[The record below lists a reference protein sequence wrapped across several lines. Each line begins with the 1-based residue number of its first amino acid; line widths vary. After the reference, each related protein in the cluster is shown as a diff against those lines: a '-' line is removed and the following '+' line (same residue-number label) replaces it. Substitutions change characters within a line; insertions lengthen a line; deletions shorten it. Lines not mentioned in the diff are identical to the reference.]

1 MQLGVT
7 KAEALSFNTNTAVIF
22 KDVPTTFWAYNYI
35 EYCAQQGII
44 SGYGNGKFG
53 PNDTLTGYQWAKML
67 LSAVGFGVN
76 KEYNGV
82 NWAINAARDGLKY
95 GVFTAKV
102 DATAGSTPKVITR
115 DVATG
120 MAFNTLVGIPKVTYA
135 ALIGDYIDGTGN
147 VTSRTSRPAMWSST
161 GLDVT
166 GVTHFQLAK
175 TFKGQLSKV
184 TWNTDL
190 QDYVYKISD
199 TDYTRSGLDGTIAQE
214 EIAHQGYNVD
224 VNYYTDDFGY
234 IVNAKAVKAALS
246 DFVIA
251 LDFGSDNSKVF
262 TSTPYVYLLKMDGTT
277 EQVPVAALVDGT
289 TTYTFTGESIPRRTP
304 RQVLLVNLSHG
315 DRPGT
320 A

>member
-1 MQLGVT
+1 LLTTAAKT
-7 KAEALSFNTNTAVIF
+7 KATVASI
-22 KDVPTTFWAYNYI
+22 
-35 EYCAQQGII
+35 
-44 SGYGNGKFG
+44 
-53 PNDTLTGYQWAKML
+53 
-67 LSAVGFGVN
+67 
-76 KEYNGV
+76 
-82 NWAINAARDGLKY
+82 
-95 GVFTAKV
+95 V
-102 DATAGSTPKVITR
+102 DAYTSVDALDNFAGLVAG
-115 DVATG
+115 DV
-120 MAFNTLVGIPKVTYA
+120 TLY
-135 ALIGDYIDGTGN
+135 
-147 VTSRTSRPAMWSST
+147 WQ
-161 GLDVT
+161 DVT

-289 TTYTFTGESIPRRTP
+289 TTYTFTGDTASTP
-304 RQVLLVNLSHG
+304 N
-315 DRPGT
+315 T
-320 A
+320 AADIANGNDNTSVTGKTTNAKAALWAEDNYDCHYYTYTKNAAGYYTLTLIQTSTEGAYNQALADADA